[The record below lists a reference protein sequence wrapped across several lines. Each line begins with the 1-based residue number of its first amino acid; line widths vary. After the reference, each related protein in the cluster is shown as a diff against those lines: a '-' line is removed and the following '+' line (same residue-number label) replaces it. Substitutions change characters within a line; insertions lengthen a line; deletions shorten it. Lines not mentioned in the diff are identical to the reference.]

1 MNISRR
7 SPSICIPRPTAQKV
21 DEKPMEYGM
30 AEVTTTAGEFVQ
42 QVISDDPSP
51 SEQANTGEELMAEAI
66 GTLNVTKD
74 CNDNEWF
81 GRASATDIAILGQL
95 SSIQNQQ
102 AGSSKDLAVQNGD
115 LKYTVASQV
124 RDSQAA
130 VSKEVNDS
138 FKDLVKYHYEHQ
150 MSVQKEFCETR
161 ELVRE
166 KFEATEIR
174 RLQDKLEMKE
184 LLNTEYRL
192 KISQME
198 QTNSILAALRAAGIN
213 VPPAT

>member
-1 MNISRR
+1 
-7 SPSICIPRPTAQKV
+7 
-21 DEKPMEYGM
+21 M